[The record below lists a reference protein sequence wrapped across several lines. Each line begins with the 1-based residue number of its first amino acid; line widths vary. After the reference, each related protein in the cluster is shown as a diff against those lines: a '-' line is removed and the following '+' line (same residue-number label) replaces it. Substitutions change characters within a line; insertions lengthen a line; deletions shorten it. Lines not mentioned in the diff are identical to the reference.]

1 LGYIPA
7 VEKEKLINAC
17 DLVCVPSR
25 NEPFG
30 IVVLEAWD
38 AAKPVVATEAVS
50 IIRNFEDGLLAYIQ
64 PESIAWCINH
74 LLKNPNEMKML
85 GETGQKRVEKEFSW
99 ERIAERVEDVYGRS
113 ICSYNLVTKVLSNS
127 CPTREVCV

>member
-1 LGYIPA
+1 MGYIPA

-99 ERIAERVEDVYGRS
+99 EQTAAHTLDFYQDLIRI
-113 ICSYNLVTKVLSNS
+113 KK
-127 CPTREVCV
+127 